1 MKIGD
6 AEYKK
11 LLDQYIKEQRNSA
24 VVKPVGMMGNWAFHS
39 MKSKEF
45 EAKMIREGK
54 VSENV
59 QSPKRPS

>member
-11 LLDQYIKEQRNSA
+11 LLEEYIKEQYKSA

-45 EAKMIREGK
+45 QAKMLREGRVEK
-54 VSENV
+54 
-59 QSPKRPS
+59 

>member
-11 LLDQYIKEQRNSA
+11 LLEQYIKEQRDSA

-45 EAKMIREGK
+45 EAKMIREGR
-54 VSENV
+54 VENI
-59 QSPKRPS
+59 QSLNKPS